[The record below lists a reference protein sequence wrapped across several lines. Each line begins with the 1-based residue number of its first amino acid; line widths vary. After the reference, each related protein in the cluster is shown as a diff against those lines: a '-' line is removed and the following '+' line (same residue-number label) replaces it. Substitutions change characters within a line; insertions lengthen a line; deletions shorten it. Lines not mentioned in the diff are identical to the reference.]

1 MKSKKSTSDRDPL
14 ENLNIWGD
22 QTHIEVHISFFA
34 LFPFHPLQYCM
45 SNLIRHFL
53 SLPVPQSNTT
63 RRNSS
68 SPSRSEQPFAENSQS
83 TNGSESTDSSTD
95 GQTSRKG
102 KRRRRKSSSGLARR
116 KKSALNARERNLR
129 RLESNERERMRMH
142 SLNDAFQG
150 LREVV
155 PHVRLERKLSKIET
169 LTLAK
174 NYIMALTNVVC
185 EMRGEKS
192 PYNMLKGPEAASGHE
207 MSATAMNSNSGDNNH
222 CSDNEF
228 LLQVSKSCETPQID
242 HSPCPPSPPS
252 MASTQP

>member
-1 MKSKKSTSDRDPL
+1 MYHRHRVVVCP
-14 ENLNIWGD
+14 
-22 QTHIEVHISFFA
+22 VH
-34 LFPFHPLQYCM
+34 QN
-45 SNLIRHFL
+45 NLICTFFYQPN
-53 SLPVPQSNTT
+53 SM

-68 SPSRSEQPFAENSQS
+68 NTHPSSDQPFAAENSQS
-83 TNGSESTDSSTD
+83 TNGSESTDSSMDD
-95 GQTSRKG
+95 GQTSSRRG
-102 KRRRRKSSSGLARR
+102 KRRRRKGSSGSRR

-192 PYNMLKGPEAASGHE
+192 PYNMSKSGAGGGPETSAGHE
-207 MSATAMNSNSGDNNH
+207 MSLVTGSSNSLDNNN
-222 CSDNEF
+222 CIDNEF
-228 LLQVSKSCETPQID
+228 LLQVSKSCAAAPQLD
-242 HSPCPPSPPS
+242 EDDEPST
-252 MASTQP
+252 ANGTQLLADSSAVLNCSNQS